1 MKNSRPNT
9 VAEAKYIAALQ
20 HMYTAVAKVVEMA
33 ETLPQACEEICSFC
47 GCRIETMTFPLCDYG
62 VVTTDDDGKLWLH
75 SETYTETLAPD
86 TIRLAYCPE
95 CATYYN
101 ADDLQY
107 L

>member
-1 MKNSRPNT
+1 MEK
-9 VAEAKYIAALQ
+9 VATAEETKYMAALK
-20 HMYTAVAKVVEMA
+20 YFYKAIEMLRDMT
-33 ETLPQACEEICSFC
+33 EKLPVIYEEVCSNC

-62 VVTTDDDGKLWLH
+62 VVTADDEGKLWLH
-75 SETYTETLAPD
+75 SESYTETLSD